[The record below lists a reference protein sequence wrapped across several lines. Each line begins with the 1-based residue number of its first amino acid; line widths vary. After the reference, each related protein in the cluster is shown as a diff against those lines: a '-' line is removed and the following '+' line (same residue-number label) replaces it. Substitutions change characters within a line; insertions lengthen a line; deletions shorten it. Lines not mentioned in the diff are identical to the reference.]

1 MIFNL
6 YSSASSSNTSK
17 DRTPNFIYFDDFR
30 PYMNETT
37 LEQIS
42 DFTKHNIGLT
52 ISGETLE
59 TMSRKITKT
68 ELLDTFASKFIFGD
82 TSFDEMQVWAN
93 HFGTKKDWTGGKPN
107 ADDST
112 VEEIIKL
119 DDSLKWD
126 NVPLIGAGKIMG
138 AKRGAPVYRIRK
150 DKGGYDVGAV
160 KLSEITDEY
169 YSGFKSTDYNFESAD
184 SRLEQDITYKG
195 NGLNIFNK
203 NDKNNKKVNI
213 SGPIRYN

>member
-1 MIFNL
+1 
-6 YSSASSSNTSK
+6 
-17 DRTPNFIYFDDFR
+17 
-30 PYMNETT
+30 MNETT

-59 TMSRKITKT
+59 TMSRRITKT

-93 HFGTKKDWTGGKPN
+93 HFGTKKDWTGSKPN

-112 VEEIIKL
+112 VEEILKL

-138 AKRGAPVYRIRK
+138 AKKGAPVYRIRK
-150 DKGGYDVGAV
+150 DKGGYEVGAV

-169 YSGFKSTDYNFESAD
+169 YSGFKNGRTKHST
-184 SRLEQDITYKG
+184 
-195 NGLNIFNK
+195 IFFYLIFTVILSLLLLFLLLLLFSLYLK
-203 NDKNNKKVNI
+203 EI
-213 SGPIRYN
+213 FHMQLSFLLFRHFS